1 MISLAITPGE
11 EEARRLAEMY
21 AGEWTVV
28 EREERIEEEAPPLPY
43 TTADL
48 LEDAALRL
56 GWTAERTM
64 AAAQSL
70 YERGLITYPRTDS
83 PRVSAEASEQARG
96 VIAERYGA
104 EAWGNLSLSTAGGG
118 QDAHEA
124 IRPTDPR
131 RVLDGLDI
139 PPQEQELYQ
148 LIWQRFMAAH
158 MRPARLKA
166 VTVTLEK

>member
-1 MISLAITPGE
+1 MINLVVTPSE
-11 EEARRLAEMY
+11 QEARRLAEMH
-21 AGEWTVV
+21 AGEWTVAG
-28 EREERIEEEAPPLPY
+28 REERIEEEAPPMPH
-43 TTADL
+43 TTAEL

-70 YERGLITYPRTDS
+70 YEQGLITYPRTDS
-83 PRVSAEASEQARG
+83 PRVSAEASERAQG

-104 EAWGNLSLSTAGGG
+104 EAWGNLSLSAAGGG

-131 RVLDGLDI
+131 RAPDGLNV
-139 PPQEQELYQ
+139 PPQEQTLYR
-148 LIWQRFMAAH
+148 LIWQRFLAAH
-158 MRPARLKA
+158 MRPARLKT